1 MVTLN
6 PYLLVC
12 KGSNSIS
19 LQKVTI
25 KLTVVTLIFS
35 VCTIC
40 KPSPLACLGQ
50 EGFHH
55 INDEHSSSGS
65 DLWRK

>member
-12 KGSNSIS
+12 KGSNSYPCK
-19 LQKVTI
+19 KVTT

-40 KPSPLACLGQ
+40 KPSPLACVGQ

-55 INDEHSSSGS
+55 TKDEHSSSGS